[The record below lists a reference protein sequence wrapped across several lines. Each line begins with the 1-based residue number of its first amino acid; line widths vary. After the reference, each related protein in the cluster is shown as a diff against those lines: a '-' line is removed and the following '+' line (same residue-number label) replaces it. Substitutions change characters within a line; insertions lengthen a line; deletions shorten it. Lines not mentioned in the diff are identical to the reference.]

1 MNLNIAI
8 CDDEQRQAEYIKTI
22 VTEWA
27 EQTKY
32 RTDIATFP
40 SAESFLFEYSENKN
54 FDILLL
60 DIEMGKMNGV
70 ELAKRLRKEN
80 SEVQI
85 IFITGYPDFIAEG
98 YEVSAVHYLMKPVKK
113 EKLHE
118 VLSRATARMEQAPR
132 FFVFSSG
139 KESYR
144 INADDIRYAE
154 SDGHYVVLH
163 TTTQNYRFRM
173 TVPELEGHL
182 DHAFYRC
189 SRSFVVGLK
198 HIARIT
204 KNTVVLEDGT
214 ELPLGKGQ
222 YDDINLKFIQYLREK

>member
-1 MNLNIAI
+1 MHINIAI
-8 CDDEQRQAEYIKTI
+8 CDDELRQTEYLKTI

-27 EQTKY
+27 ELAKH
-32 RTDIATFP
+32 RTEIFNFS
-40 SAESFLFEYSENKN
+40 SAEAFLFEYSENKN

-70 ELAKRLRKEN
+70 ELAKRLRAEH
-80 SEVQI
+80 SDVQI

-98 YEVSAVHYLMKPVKK
+98 YEVSAVHYLLKPVKK
-113 EKLHE
+113 EKLYE
-118 VLSRATARMEQAPR
+118 VLNRAVSRIEQAPR

-144 INADDIRYAE
+144 ISADTIRYAE
-154 SDGHYVVLH
+154 SDGHYVLLH
-163 TTTQNYRFRM
+163 TDTEDYRFRM
-173 TVPELEGHL
+173 TIPELEGHL

-204 KNTVVLEDGT
+204 KTTVVLEDGT

>member
-8 CDDEQRQAEYIKTI
+8 CDDEISQAEYIKNITI
-22 VTEWA
+22 NWA
-27 EQTKY
+27 EHENH
-32 RTDIATFP
+32 RTEIATFP
-40 SAESFLFEYSENKN
+40 SAEAFLFEYSENKN

-70 ELAKRLRKEN
+70 ELAKRLRSEN
-80 SEVQI
+80 CGAQI

-98 YEVSAVHYLMKPVKK
+98 YEVSAIHYLIKPVKK

-154 SDGHYVVLH
+154 SAGHYVLLH
-163 TTTQNYRFRM
+163 TTSEDYRFRM

-189 SRSFVVGLK
+189 SRSFIVGLK
-198 HIARIT
+198 HIAHIT
-204 KNTVVLEDGT
+204 KAAVVLEDGT
-214 ELPLGKGQ
+214 ELPLAKGQ